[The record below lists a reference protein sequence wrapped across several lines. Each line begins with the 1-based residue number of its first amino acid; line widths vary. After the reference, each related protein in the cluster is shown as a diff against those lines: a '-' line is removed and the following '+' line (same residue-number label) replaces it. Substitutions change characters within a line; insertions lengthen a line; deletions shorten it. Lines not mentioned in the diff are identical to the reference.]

1 MEQVL
6 GNLSVLAGM
15 PIFNLGLL
23 IDGLLVASIFALAAY
38 GLALVWGVMNGQE
51 PGAGRLHHDRRL
63 YHLDA
68 RAIRD

>member
-1 MEQVL
+1 
-6 GNLSVLAGM
+6 
-15 PIFNLGLL
+15 
-23 IDGLLVASIFALAAY
+23 
-38 GLALVWGVMNGQE
+38 VWGVMNGQE

>member
-23 IDGLLVASIFALAAY
+23 IDGLLVGSIFALA
-38 GLALVWGVMNGQE
+38 GAL
-51 PGAGRLHHDRRL
+51 PSCGA
-63 YHLDA
+63 
-68 RAIRD
+68 